1 MKRLTFFMAAG
12 MFSPLLMAQTFVG
25 VIYPENDLTLSLG
38 SSGPVQTVNI
48 EQGSL
53 VKRGETMIELMS
65 DKERL
70 ELQRRE
76 LVWKSRDELNTL
88 NQRLNIMQEQY
99 RSAKSLYDETQ
110 SIAKD
115 DLQRLE
121 MELISIEGKI
131 QQLLVQEDREE
142 IEFRMAKEERQDKL
156 LKAPISGVI
165 TQVTIQKGEWA
176 KAGEPVIQL
185 VDISKVY
192 IKLNVP
198 DAVARRLQVAQEVQ
212 ANLEGAGQFDAKI
225 HYISPIAD
233 TASGLVEVK
242 LMIANEE
249 SRIRPGTKASVEL

>member
-1 MKRLTFFMAAG
+1 MKRLTSFIVAG

-38 SSGPVQTVNI
+38 SSGPVQSVNI
-48 EQGSL
+48 EQGSV

-70 ELQRRE
+70 EMERRE

-88 NQRLNIMQEQY
+88 NKRLAILEEQY
-99 RSAKSLYDETQ
+99 QSAKSLYDETQ

-121 MELISIEGKI
+121 IETISTKGKI
-131 QQLLVQEDREE
+131 QQLLVQENREA
-142 IEFRMAKEERQDKL
+142 IEYKLAKEEREDRL
-156 LKAPISGVI
+156 LKAPISGVV
-165 TQVTIQKGEWA
+165 TQVTIQPGEWA

-198 DAVARRLQVAQEVQ
+198 DAVARKLQVSQQIKTNV
-212 ANLEGAGQFDAKI
+212 EGAGQFESKI

-242 LMIANEE
+242 LVITNKDGQ
-249 SRIRPGTKASVEL
+249 IRPGTKASVEL